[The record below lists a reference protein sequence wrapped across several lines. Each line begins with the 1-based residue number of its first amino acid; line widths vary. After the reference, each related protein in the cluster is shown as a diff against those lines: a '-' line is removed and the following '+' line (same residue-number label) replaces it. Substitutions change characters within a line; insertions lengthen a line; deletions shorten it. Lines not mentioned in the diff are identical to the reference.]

1 MLLIIPAV
9 AVVFFVVAL
18 VVAALSP
25 KKGAA
30 QGQGKG
36 GASGKGGKGGS
47 RNSGSA
53 SSGTAA
59 SRREDLRLPYR
70 YADDMIFIHGDS
82 VWTGLVLPTSID
94 EYLNAAELQAMA
106 ETPARALL
114 NLARADRNVE
124 CHYRKVYQ
132 PITALTWAE
141 ELNAVAWDPTP
152 NYKAYN
158 YRKAEYQ
165 ERIGAMR
172 ERNVLLVKL
181 GNLKRGGTGVLP
193 EDEEPQ
199 EGVGLLRGV
208 NGAADKVTAAAT
220 GVSDEYLNPA
230 LLAHWTQVAVEVH
243 ESLETLGG
251 SPLTRQELVWL
262 IRKPL
267 FGDIPVPPEP
277 VLGSRSWGPDQFDLV
292 VDFSGENR
300 KTHIVLHQYDEE
312 TGARQT
318 SHTTTLVAANW
329 PAETRFRQS
338 TAWARYAAQH
348 LDFPVEIDMRFT
360 LIPHARF
367 KDRADKIRGNL
378 VDELNDMTNSGRTP
392 DAKLASQVSR
402 AKTLCEDIDEHKM
415 PGMEAQIRFTISAP
429 DVRELERRRR
439 VLELQFKQDLKVTL
453 LRPTRQQWRLLQ
465 SQLPGDA
472 PKLPIAPYLRLQEV
486 EQMGAGLPTA
496 GTEIGDNPEHRSG
509 KRLGWVGN
517 LVGWAGKMPVHYSLH
532 VGPARNDGGGVA
544 IVGASGGGKSSLAL
558 QKFYEES
565 ESGVRCLVIDPKT
578 DFAQMCYYLAF
589 GAQVNDPGFSADA
602 DAGIL
607 GTPQSRFQPV
617 NRAFWDDT
625 EVVDLLK
632 GQSGV
637 LDPWVIARDV
647 PSGRLL
653 AESMLRGFLGDED
666 YQRVRL
672 PVIEA
677 MATVVGRYNSAVRQ
691 AVEEGFSGRPADAKV
706 PRPTLWQ
713 VVDEVERAYEHAVQE
728 GDREAAK
735 ELKLAQ
741 MLLTELRTLPYARL
755 AFAERPMPLSSV
767 RKRRTVITLRG
778 YQSPASTD
786 PKNWNPAE
794 RLAATA
800 LMAVVELG
808 SQMLDVGYENNPV
821 TGQVGLRPKALFVD
835 EAYVVTATESGRD
848 LMRRALKQGR
858 SYLAVTVLITQ
869 QAIDLV
875 QIEDSE
881 ARSGGANQ
889 IHTVFA
895 FKQKSA
901 QEAALVAPLLGRAE
915 TDAKVVNALQELR
928 TGVCLQRDVDKR
940 VGTVAVDLVFKE
952 ILAATDTNGTTRP
965 ARQGIDPPLSVWDW
979 TFIQEA
985 ADDAGRSGTASE
997 PSAAEPASAGA
1008 AASSS

>member
-1 MLLIIPAV
+1 MFMMILLGGAV
-9 AVVFFVVAL
+9 AFFAIAMIM
-18 VVAALSP
+18 AASSS
-25 KKGAA
+25 KAKAA
-30 QGQGKG
+30 NGNQGGDGK
-36 GASGKGGKGGS
+36 SGSGSRGGS
-47 RNSGSA
+47 GNGGRPQGDRA
-53 SSGTAA
+53 QT
-59 SRREDLRLPYR
+59 RREEMRLPYR
-70 YADDMIFIHGDS
+70 YADDMIFVHGDS
-82 VWTGLVLPTSID
+82 VWTGIVLPTSID
-94 EYLNAAELQAMA
+94 EYLNATELQAMA
-106 ETPARALL
+106 EAPARALL
-114 NLARADRNVE
+114 NLARGDRNVE
-124 CHYRKVYQ
+124 CHYRKVYR
-132 PITALTWAE
+132 PITAVGWAE
-141 ELNAVAWDPTP
+141 ELNAVAWDPTE

-158 YRKAEYQ
+158 FRKAEYQ

-172 ERNVLLVKL
+172 ERNILLIKL
-181 GNLKRGGTGVLP
+181 GSLKRGSGDGSGVLP
-193 EDEEPQ
+193 GGDDPVEDLALTRALTGPAEK
-199 EGVGLLRGV
+199 L
-208 NGAADKVTAAAT
+208 AAGAT
-220 GVSDEYLNPA
+220 GVHGEYLSPA
-230 LLAHWTQVAVEVH
+230 LLAQWTQVAREVH
-243 ESLETLGG
+243 ESLESLGG
-251 SPLTRQELVWL
+251 TPLAREELVWL

-267 FGDIPVPPEP
+267 HGDLPVPPEP

-300 KTHIVLHQYDEE
+300 KTHIVLHQYDEV
-312 TGARQT
+312 TGEQHT
-318 SHTTTLVAANW
+318 SYTTTLVAANW
-329 PAETRFRQS
+329 PTETRFRQS
-338 TAWARYAAQH
+338 TAWARYAAQNVE
-348 LDFPVEIDMRFT
+348 FPVEIDMRFT
-360 LIPHARF
+360 LIPYLKF
-367 KDRADKIRGNL
+367 KDRAGKMSGNL
-378 VDELNDMTNSGRTP
+378 LDEMNDMANSGRSP
-392 DAKLASQVSR
+392 DTKLANQVTR
-402 AKTLCEDIDEHKM
+402 AQHLVDDIEEHKM
-415 PGMEAQIRFTISAP
+415 PGMEAQIRFTISASDP
-429 DVRELERRRR
+429 AELERRRR
-439 VLELQFKQDLKVTL
+439 ILEMQFKQDLKVTL

-465 SQLPGDA
+465 SQLPGNA

-486 EQMGAGLPTA
+486 EQLGAGLPTA
-496 GTEIGDNPEHRSG
+496 GTELGDNPEQRSG
-509 KRLGWVGN
+509 KKLGWVGN

-532 VGPARNDGGGVA
+532 VGPARNDGGGLA

-578 DFAQMCYYLAF
+578 DFAQLCYYLGF
-589 GAQVNDPGFSADA
+589 GAQVNDPEFAGDA
-602 DAGIL
+602 ERGVL
-607 GTPQSRFQPV
+607 GTPESRFQPV
-617 NRAFWDDT
+617 NPEFWAET

-632 GQSGV
+632 GQAGV

-677 MATVVGRYNSAVRQ
+677 MATVVGWYNSAIRQ
-691 AVEEGFSGRPADAKV
+691 ATEQGLSARDAEAQV
-706 PRPTLWQ
+706 PRPTLWN
-713 VVDEVERAYEHAVQE
+713 VVDEVVRAYDHAIATN
-728 GDREAAK
+728 DREAAK
-735 ELKLAQ
+735 DLKLAQ

-755 AFAERPMPLSSV
+755 AFAEKPQTLSAM

-778 YQSPASTD
+778 FQSPAASD
-786 PKNWNPAE
+786 PRNWNPAE

-808 SQMLDVGYENNPV
+808 SQMLDVGYEKNPV
-821 TGQVGLRPKALFVD
+821 TGEIGLRPKALFVD

-901 QEAALVAPLLGRAE
+901 QEASLVAPLLGRPE
-915 TDAKVVNALQELR
+915 SDAKVVGALQELR
-928 TGVCLQRDVDKR
+928 TGVCLQRDADKR

-965 ARQGIDPPLSVWDW
+965 SRQGVNPPLSVWDW
-979 TFIQEA
+979 TFLQEANDLDPTPTQEA
-985 ADDAGRSGTASE
+985 A
-997 PSAAEPASAGA
+997 AAV
-1008 AASSS
+1008 

>member
-1 MLLIIPAV
+1 MFMLILLGGAV
-9 AVVFFVVAL
+9 AFFVIAM
-18 VVAALSP
+18 VVTAASSGS
-25 KKGAA
+25 KGAKNS
-30 QGQGKG
+30 QGSQRSQSSG
-36 GASGKGGKGGS
+36 GARRSGGS
-47 RNSGSA
+47 RNTNQSA
-53 SSGTAA
+53 
-59 SRREDLRLPYR
+59 RREEMRLPYR
-70 YADDMIFIHGDS
+70 YADDMIFVHGES
-82 VWTGLVLPTSID
+82 VWTGLVLPTAID
-94 EYLNAAELQAMA
+94 EYLNRTELQAMA
-106 ETPARALL
+106 EGPARALL
-114 NLARADRNVE
+114 SLARGDRNVE
-124 CHYRKVYQ
+124 CHYRKVYR
-132 PITALTWAE
+132 PITALEWAE
-141 ELNAVAWDPTP
+141 QLNVIAWDPTE

-158 YRKAEYQ
+158 LRKADYQ

-181 GNLKRGGTGVLP
+181 GSLKRGSGGGSGVLP
-193 EDEEPQ
+193 GDDDPADEP
-199 EGVGLLRGV
+199 GLTRSLR
-208 NGAADKVTAAAT
+208 GAADLAAAAAT
-220 GVSDEYLNPA
+220 GVHDEYLAPGV
-230 LLAHWTQVAVEVH
+230 LAQWTQVAREVH
-243 ESLETLGG
+243 ESLDTLGG
-251 SPLTRQELVWL
+251 APLTRQELVWL
-262 IRKPL
+262 VRKPL
-267 FGDIPVPPEP
+267 HGELPVPPEP

-300 KTHIVLHQYDEE
+300 KTHIVLHQYDEV
-312 TGARQT
+312 TGEQRT
-318 SHTTTLVAANW
+318 SYTTTLVAANW

-348 LDFPVEIDMRFT
+348 VEFPVEIDMRFT
-360 LIPHARF
+360 LIPHLKF
-367 KDRADKIRGNL
+367 KDRAGKISGNL
-378 VDELNDMTNSGRTP
+378 VDEMNDMANSGRSP
-392 DAKLASQVSR
+392 DTLLASQVTR
-402 AKTLCEDIDEHKM
+402 AKHLLDDVEEHKM
-415 PGMEAQIRFTISAP
+415 PGMESQIRFTISAP
-429 DVRELERRRR
+429 NVAELERRRR
-439 VLELQFKQDLKVTL
+439 ILEMQFKQDLKVTL

-486 EQMGAGLPTA
+486 EQLGAGLPTA
-496 GTEIGDNPEHRSG
+496 GTELGDNPEQRSG

-532 VGPARNDGGGVA
+532 VGPARNDGGGLA

-578 DFAQMCYYLAF
+578 DFAQLCYYLGF
-589 GAQVNDPGFSADA
+589 GSQVNDPAFAHDA
-602 DAGIL
+602 ETGIL
-607 GTPQSRFQPV
+607 GTGKSSFQPV
-617 NRAFWDDT
+617 NPEFWAET

-632 GQSGV
+632 GQAGV

-653 AESMLRGFLGDED
+653 AESMLRGFLGDDD

-677 MATVVGRYNSAVRQ
+677 MATVVGWYNSAIRQ
-691 AVEEGFSGRPADAKV
+691 AAERGLSAREAELAV

-713 VVDEVERAYEHAVQE
+713 VVDEVVRAYDEALSS
-728 GDREAAK
+728 GDRDAAK

-755 AFAERPMPLSSV
+755 AFAEQPQQLSAM

-778 YQSPASTD
+778 FQSPAASD
-786 PKNWNPAE
+786 PRNWNPAE

-808 SQMLDVGYENNPV
+808 SQMLDVGYEKNPV
-821 TGQVGLRPKALFVD
+821 TGEIGLRPKALFVD

-895 FKQKSA
+895 FKQKSS
-901 QEAALVAPLLGRAE
+901 QEAALVAPLLGRPE
-915 TDAKVVNALQELR
+915 DDAKVISALQELR
-928 TGVCLQRDVDKR
+928 TGVCLQRDADKR

-965 ARQGIDPPLSVWDW
+965 ARQGINPPSSVWDW
-979 TFIQEA
+979 TFMQEA
-985 ADDAGRSGTASE
+985 DPE
-997 PSAAEPASAGA
+997 PDPAR
-1008 AASSS
+1008 

>member
-1 MLLIIPAV
+1 MLLLIPA
-9 AVVFFVVAL
+9 AALVFFVFAFITVS
-18 VVAALSP
+18 LSS
-25 KKGAA
+25 KE
-30 QGQGKG
+30 GKG
-36 GASGKGGKGGS
+36 GQAKGGKGKARGTGS
-47 RNSGSA
+47 SSAGSA
-53 SSGTAA
+53 Q

-70 YADDMIFIHGDS
+70 YADDVIFIHGDS

-94 EYLNAAELQAMA
+94 EYLNATELQSMA
-106 ETPARALL
+106 ESPARALL
-114 NLARADRNVE
+114 SLARSERNVE

-141 ELNAVAWDPTP
+141 DLNAVAWDPTD

-181 GNLKRGGTGVLP
+181 GSFKRGSSGVLE
-193 EDEEPQ
+193 EDEEP
-199 EGVGLLRGV
+199 EAGGGLLRGV
-208 NGAADKVTAAAT
+208 SGVADKAAAVAS
-220 GVSDEYLNPA
+220 GVSDEYLSPSV
-230 LLAHWTQVAVEVH
+230 LAHWTQVAAEVH
-243 ESLETLGG
+243 ESLEGLGG
-251 SPLTRQELVWL
+251 SPISREELVWL

-267 FGDIPVPPEP
+267 FGDLPVPPEP
-277 VLGSRSWGPDQFDLV
+277 VLGSRSWGPNQFDLV
-292 VDFSGENR
+292 VDFAGENK
-300 KTHIVLHQYDEE
+300 KTHIVLHQYHEE
-312 TGARQT
+312 TGERQT
-318 SHTTTLVAANW
+318 SYTTTLVAANW

-338 TAWARYAAQH
+338 TAWARYAAQNVE
-348 LDFPVEIDMRFT
+348 FPVEIDMRFT
-360 LIPHARF
+360 LIPFMRF

-378 VDELNDMTNSGRTP
+378 VDEMNDMTNGGRTP
-392 DAKLASQVSR
+392 DAKLTSQVNR
-402 AKTLCEDIDEHKM
+402 AKSLCEDIDEHKM

-453 LRPTRQQWRLLQ
+453 LRPSRQQWRLLQ

-496 GTEIGDNPEHRSG
+496 GTEIGDNPEYRSG

-578 DFAQMCYYLAF
+578 DFAQLCYYLAF
-589 GAQVNDPGFSADA
+589 GSQVNDANFSADA

-617 NRAFWDDT
+617 NKEFWDDT

-632 GQSGV
+632 GQAGV

-647 PSGRLL
+647 PAGRLL

-677 MATVVGRYNSAVRQ
+677 MATVVGQYNSAVRQ
-691 AVEEGFSGRPADAKV
+691 AVEEGYSGRDAESKV
-706 PRPTLWQ
+706 RRPTLWQ
-713 VVDEVERAYEHAVQE
+713 VVDEVLLAYDRAVAD
-728 GDREAAK
+728 GDRDAVK

-755 AFAERPMPLSSV
+755 AFAETPRPMSSV

-778 YQSPASTD
+778 YQSPAATD

-808 SQMLDVGYENNPV
+808 SQMLDVGYEANPV
-821 TGQVGLRPKALFVD
+821 TGEVGLRPKALFVD

-895 FKQKSA
+895 FKQKSS

-915 TDAKVVNALQELR
+915 NDAKVVNSLQELR

-940 VGTVAVDLVFKE
+940 LGTVAVDLVFKE

-965 ARQGIDPPLSVWDW
+965 ARQGIDPPLNVWEW
-979 TFIQEA
+979 TYIQEA
-985 ADDAGRSGTASE
+985 AADAALTGTASE
-997 PSAAEPASAGA
+997 PAAAGA
-1008 AASSS
+1008 AADAQRLVKD

>member
-1 MLLIIPAV
+1 MFMLILLGGAV
-9 AVVFFVVAL
+9 AFFVVAMIM
-18 VVAALSP
+18 ASSSS
-25 KKGAA
+25 KK
-30 QGQGKG
+30 QQSG
-36 GASGKGGKGGS
+36 GNGG
-47 RNSGSA
+47 
-53 SSGTAA
+53 SGTARSRQSSSSA
-59 SRREDLRLPYR
+59 AARREDLRLPYR
-70 YADDMIFIHGDS
+70 YADDMIFVHGDS
-82 VWTGLVLPTSID
+82 VWTGLVLPNAID
-94 EYLNAAELQAMA
+94 EYLNATELQVMA
-106 ETPARALL
+106 EGPARGLL
-114 NLARADRNVE
+114 NLARGDRNVE

-141 ELNAVAWDPTP
+141 ELNAVAWEPTE

-158 YRKAEYQ
+158 LRKADYQ
-165 ERIGAMR
+165 ERIGAKR
-172 ERNVLLVKL
+172 ERNILLVKL
-181 GNLKRGGTGVLP
+181 GSLKRSSGSTGVLGQD
-193 EDEEPQ
+193 DEPYDEP
-199 EGVGLLRGV
+199 GLLRGV
-208 NGAADKVTAAAT
+208 RSTADRAAAT
-220 GVSDEYLNPA
+220 ATGVADEHLPPSV
-230 LLAHWTQVAVEVH
+230 LAEWTQVAVEVH
-243 ESLETLGG
+243 ESLENLKGT
-251 SPLTRQELVWL
+251 PLTREELVWL

-267 FGDIPVPPEP
+267 HGDLPVPPEP
-277 VLGSRSWGPDQFDLV
+277 VLGSRAWGPDQFDLV

-300 KTHIVLHQYDEE
+300 KTHIVLHQYDEVSGE
-312 TGARQT
+312 RQT
-318 SHTTTLVAANW
+318 SYTTTLVAANW

-348 LDFPVEIDMRFT
+348 VDFPVEIDMRFT
-360 LIPHARF
+360 LIPYSKF

-378 VDELNDMTNSGRTP
+378 VDEMNDMANSGRSP
-392 DAKLASQVSR
+392 DTKLASQVTR
-402 AKTLCEDIDEHKM
+402 AQELVDDIEEHKM

-429 DVRELERRRR
+429 DVKELERRRR
-439 VLELQFKQDLKVTL
+439 VLEMQFKQDLRVTL

-472 PKLPIAPYLRLQEV
+472 PKLPIAPYIRLQEV
-486 EQMGAGLPTA
+486 EQLGAGLPTA
-496 GTEIGDNPEHRSG
+496 GTELGDNPETRSG

-532 VGPARNDGGGVA
+532 VGPARNDGGGLA

-589 GAQVNDPGFSADA
+589 GSQVNDPAFAADA
-602 DAGIL
+602 ESGVL
-607 GTPQSRFQPV
+607 GTAASSFQPV
-617 NRAFWDDT
+617 NREFWAET

-632 GQSGV
+632 GQAGV

-647 PSGRLL
+647 PAGRLL

-677 MATVVGRYNSAVRQ
+677 MAAVVGRYNSAIRQ
-691 AVEEGFSGRPADAKV
+691 AVEQGLSARDAELRV

-713 VVDEVERAYEHAVQE
+713 VVDEVVESYDHAVTT

-735 ELKLAQ
+735 DLKLAQ

-755 AFAERPMPLSSV
+755 AFAEKPQPLSSM

-778 YQSPASTD
+778 FQSPAASD
-786 PKNWNPAE
+786 PRNWNPAE

-808 SQMLDVGYENNPV
+808 SQMLDVGYEKNPV
-821 TGQVGLRPKALFVD
+821 TGEVGLRPKALFVD
-835 EAYVVTATESGRD
+835 EAYVVTATEAGRD

-889 IHTVFA
+889 IHSVFA

-901 QEAALVAPLLGRAE
+901 QEASLVAPLLGRPE
-915 TDAKVVNALQELR
+915 NDPKVIAALQELR
-928 TGVCLQRDVDKR
+928 TGVCLQRDADKR

-965 ARQGIDPPLSVWDW
+965 ARQGIDPPQSVWQW
-979 TFIQEA
+979 TFLQETEADPVANAREPEPELA
-985 ADDAGRSGTASE
+985 AQ
-997 PSAAEPASAGA
+997 PV
-1008 AASSS
+1008 

>member
-1 MLLIIPAV
+1 MILMILLGGAV
-9 AVVFFVVAL
+9 AFFVIAMII
-18 VVAALSP
+18 ASAGA
-25 KKGAA
+25 KKAKA
-30 QGQGKG
+30 GQGSG
-36 GASGKGGKGGS
+36 GTQRQQQGGS
-47 RNSGSA
+47 SRDPAGRSP
-53 SSGTAA
+53 
-59 SRREDLRLPYR
+59 RREDMRLPYR
-70 YADDMIFIHGDS
+70 YADDMIFVHGES
-82 VWTGLVLPTSID
+82 VWTGLVLPTAID
-94 EYLNAAELQAMA
+94 EYLNATELQAMA
-106 ETPARALL
+106 EGPARGLL
-114 NLARADRNVE
+114 NLARGDRNVE
-124 CHYRKVYQ
+124 CHYRKVYR
-132 PITALTWAE
+132 PITAVEWADQ
-141 ELNAVAWDPTP
+141 LNTVAWDPTE

-158 YRKAEYQ
+158 LRKADYQ
-165 ERIGAMR
+165 ERIGATR
-172 ERNVLLVKL
+172 ERNILLVKL
-181 GNLKRGGTGVLP
+181 GSLKRGSNGTGVLP
-193 EDEEPQ
+193 GGDDPVEDPS
-199 EGVGLLRGV
+199 LTAAMRGT
-208 NGAADKVTAAAT
+208 ADKAAAAAT
-220 GVSDEYLNPA
+220 GVHDEYLSPA
-230 LLAHWTQVAVEVH
+230 LLAQWSQVAREVH
-243 ESLETLGG
+243 ESLEGLSGV
-251 SPLTRQELVWL
+251 PLSREELVWL

-267 FGDIPVPPEP
+267 HGDLAVPPEP

-292 VDFSGENR
+292 VDFSGENH
-300 KTHIVLHQYDEE
+300 KTHIVLHQYDEV
-312 TGARQT
+312 TGEQHT
-318 SHTTTLVAANW
+318 SYTTTLVAASW
-329 PAETRFRQS
+329 PTETRFRQS
-338 TAWARYAAQH
+338 TAWARYASQH
-348 LDFPVEIDMRFT
+348 VDFPVEIDMRFT
-360 LIPHARF
+360 LIPYLKF
-367 KDRADKIRGNL
+367 KDRAKKISGNL
-378 VDELNDMTNSGRTP
+378 VDEMNDMANSGRSPGTQ
-392 DAKLASQVSR
+392 LANQVTR
-402 AKTLCEDIDEHKM
+402 AQHLLDDIDEHKM
-415 PGMEAQIRFTISAP
+415 PGMEAQIRFTISAS
-429 DVRELERRRR
+429 DLSELERRRR
-439 VLELQFKQDLKVTL
+439 ILEMQFKQDLKVTL

-472 PKLPIAPYLRLQEV
+472 PKLPVAPYLRLQEV
-486 EQMGAGLPTA
+486 EQLGAGLPTA
-496 GTEIGDNPEHRSG
+496 GTELGDNPEHRSG
-509 KRLGWVGN
+509 KQLGWVGN

-532 VGPARNDGGGVA
+532 VGPARNDGGGLA

-578 DFAQMCYYLAF
+578 DFAQLCYYLAF
-589 GAQVNDPGFSADA
+589 GSQVNDPDFAHDA
-602 DAGIL
+602 DSGLL
-607 GTPQSRFQPV
+607 GTGQSRFRPV
-617 NRAFWDDT
+617 NPEFWAET

-632 GQSGV
+632 GQAGV
-637 LDPWVIARDV
+637 LDPWVVARDV

-672 PVIEA
+672 PVIEG
-677 MATVVGRYNSAVRQ
+677 MATVVGWYNSAIRQ
-691 AVEEGFSGRPADAKV
+691 ATEQGLTAREAEEKV

-713 VVDEVERAYEHAVQE
+713 VVDEVVKAYDEAVST
-728 GDREAAK
+728 GDREAVK

-755 AFAERPMPLSSV
+755 AFAERPQTLSAM

-778 YQSPASTD
+778 FQSPSSSD
-786 PKNWNPAE
+786 PRNWNPAE

-808 SQMLDVGYENNPV
+808 SQMLDVGYEKNPV
-821 TGQVGLRPKALFVD
+821 TGEIGLRPKALFVD

-901 QEAALVAPLLGRAE
+901 QEAALVAPLLGRPE
-915 TDAKVVNALQELR
+915 NDAKVIGALQELR

-979 TFIQEA
+979 TFMQEA
-985 ADDAGRSGTASE
+985 GRAADA
-997 PSAAEPASAGA
+997 AAETGEREAV
-1008 AASSS
+1008 

>member
-1 MLLIIPAV
+1 MFMLILLGGA
-9 AVVFFVVAL
+9 AAFFVVAMIM
-18 VVAALSP
+18 AATSS
-25 KKGAA
+25 KK
-30 QGQGKG
+30 QGQGG
-36 GASGKGGKGGS
+36 RTQSSSS
-47 RNSGSA
+47 RSSSRARQSGS
-53 SSGTAA
+53 SSAA
-59 SRREDLRLPYR
+59 RREDLRLPYR
-70 YADDMIFIHGDS
+70 YADDMIFVHGDS
-82 VWTGLVLPTSID
+82 VWTGLVLPNAID
-94 EYLNAAELQAMA
+94 EYLNAGELQAMA
-106 ETPARALL
+106 EGPARGLL
-114 NLARADRNVE
+114 NLARGDRGVE

-141 ELNAVAWDPTP
+141 ELNAVAWDPTE

-158 YRKAEYQ
+158 LRKAEYQ
-165 ERIGAMR
+165 ERIGAKR
-172 ERNVLLVKL
+172 ERNILLVKL
-181 GNLKRGGTGVLP
+181 GSLKRASGGTGVMAQD
-193 EDEEPQ
+193 DEPYDEP
-199 EGVGLLRGV
+199 GLLQGV
-208 NGAADKVTAAAT
+208 RGAADQAAAT
-220 GVSDEYLNPA
+220 ATGVADEH
-230 LLAHWTQVAVEVH
+230 LAPHVVAEWAQVATEVH
-243 ESLETLGG
+243 ESLEGLKG
-251 SPLTRQELVWL
+251 SPLSREELVWL

-267 FGDIPVPPEP
+267 HGDLPVPPEP
-277 VLGSRSWGPDQFDLV
+277 VLGSRAWGPDQFDLV

-300 KTHIVLHQYDEE
+300 KTHIVLHQYDEV
-312 TGARQT
+312 TGEQQT

-348 LDFPVEIDMRFT
+348 VDFPVEIDMRFT
-360 LIPHARF
+360 LIPYLRF

-378 VDELNDMTNSGRTP
+378 VDEMNDMANSGRTP
-392 DAKLASQVSR
+392 DTKLASQVTR
-402 AKTLCEDIDEHKM
+402 AQELVDDIDEHKM

-439 VLELQFKQDLKVTL
+439 VLEMQFKQDLKVTL
-453 LRPTRQQWRLLQ
+453 LRPSRQQWRLLQ

-486 EQMGAGLPTA
+486 EQLGAGLPTA
-496 GTEIGDNPEHRSG
+496 GTELGDNPETRSG

-532 VGPARNDGGGVA
+532 VGPARNDGGGLA

-578 DFAQMCYYLAF
+578 DFAQLCYYLAF
-589 GAQVNDPGFSADA
+589 GAQVNDPAFAADA
-602 DAGIL
+602 ESGVL
-607 GTPQSRFQPV
+607 GTPASRFQPV
-617 NRAFWDDT
+617 NPEFWAET

-632 GQSGV
+632 GQAGV

-647 PSGRLL
+647 PAGRLL
-653 AESMLRGFLGDED
+653 AESMLRGFLGDDD

-677 MATVVGRYNSAVRQ
+677 MATVIGRYNSAIRQ
-691 AVEEGFSGRPADAKV
+691 AVEQGHTARDAELAV

-713 VVDEVERAYEHAVQE
+713 VVDEVVTAYDHAVAS
-728 GDREAAK
+728 GDREAQK
-735 ELKLAQ
+735 DLKLAQ

-755 AFAERPMPLSSV
+755 AFAEHPQPLSSM
-767 RKRRTVITLRG
+767 RGRRTVITLRG
-778 YQSPASTD
+778 FQSPAASD
-786 PKNWNPAE
+786 PRNWNPAE

-808 SQMLDVGYENNPV
+808 SQMLDVGYEKNPV
-821 TGQVGLRPKALFVD
+821 TGQIGLRPKALFVD

-901 QEAALVAPLLGRAE
+901 QEASLVAPLLGRPE
-915 TDAKVVNALQELR
+915 DDPKVIAALQDLR
-928 TGVCLQRDVDKR
+928 TGVCLQRDADKR

-965 ARQGIDPPLSVWDW
+965 ARQGVNPPLSVWDW
-979 TFIQEA
+979 TFLQEA
-985 ADDAGRSGTASE
+985 EEDPAA
-997 PSAAEPASAGA
+997 PSQPEPAAQPA
-1008 AASSS
+1008 

>member
-1 MLLIIPAV
+1 MFMMILLGGA
-9 AVVFFVVAL
+9 AAFFVVAL
-18 VVAALSP
+18 VMAAGSGS
-25 KKGAA
+25 KGKGQGQATRQKSNRQGAA
-30 QGQGKG
+30 AK
-36 GASGKGGKGGS
+36 AP
-47 RNSGSA
+47 
-53 SSGTAA
+53 
-59 SRREDLRLPYR
+59 REDLRLPYR
-70 YADDMIFIHGDS
+70 YADDTIFVHGDS
-82 VWTGLVLPTSID
+82 VWTGLVLPTAID
-94 EYLNAAELQAMA
+94 EYLNASELQAMA
-106 ETPARALL
+106 EGPARGLL
-114 NLARADRNVE
+114 NLARGDRNVE

-132 PITALTWAE
+132 PITALNWAE
-141 ELNAVAWDPTP
+141 ELNAVAWDPTE

-158 YRKAEYQ
+158 LRKAEYQ
-165 ERIGAMR
+165 ERIGALR
-172 ERNVLLVKL
+172 ERNVLLVKI
-181 GNLKRGGTGVLP
+181 GSLKRGGNGVLP
-193 EDEEPQ
+193 EDDEPHD
-199 EGVGLLRGV
+199 EPGLLRGV
-208 NGAADKVTAAAT
+208 RGASDKATSAAT
-220 GVSDEYLNPA
+220 GVSDEYLSPSV
-230 LLAHWTQVAVEVH
+230 LAEWTQVATEVH
-243 ESLETLGG
+243 ESLEGLHGA
-251 SPLTRQELVWL
+251 PLTREELVWL

-267 FGDIPVPPEP
+267 HGDLPVPPEP

-300 KTHIVLHQYDEE
+300 KTHIVLHQFDEV
-312 TGARQT
+312 TGERQT
-318 SHTTTLVAANW
+318 SYTTTLVAASW

-348 LDFPVEIDMRFT
+348 VDFPVEIDMRFT
-360 LIPHARF
+360 LIPYLKF
-367 KDRADKIRGNL
+367 KGRADKIRGNL
-378 VDELNDMTNSGRTP
+378 VDEMNDMANSGRQP
-392 DAKLASQVSR
+392 DTKLASQVTRSQH
-402 AKTLCEDIDEHKM
+402 LCEDIDEHKM
-415 PGMEAQIRFTISAP
+415 PGMEAQIRFTISASDP
-429 DVRELERRRR
+429 KELERRRR
-439 VLELQFKQDLKVTL
+439 VLEMQFKQDLKVTL

-486 EQMGAGLPTA
+486 EQLGAGLPTA

-509 KRLGWVGN
+509 KKLGWVGN

-532 VGPARNDGGGVA
+532 VGPARNDGGGLA

-578 DFAQMCYYLAF
+578 DFAQLCYYLGY
-589 GAQVNDPGFSADA
+589 GAQVNDPDFASDA
-602 DAGIL
+602 ESGLLD
-607 GTPQSRFQPV
+607 TPESRFRPI
-617 NRAFWDDT
+617 NREFWDET

-632 GQSGV
+632 GQAGV

-647 PSGRLL
+647 ASGRLL
-653 AESMLRGFLGDED
+653 AESMLRGFLGDDD

-672 PVIEA
+672 PIIEG
-677 MATVVGRYNSAVRQ
+677 MATTVGWYNSAVRR
-691 AVEEGFSGRPADAKV
+691 AVEQGLTAREAEQQV

-713 VVDEVERAYEHAVQE
+713 VVDEVVRAYDQAVE
-728 GDREAAK
+728 AGDRDAVK

-755 AFAERPMPLSSV
+755 AFAEHPKTLSSM

-778 YQSPASTD
+778 FQAPAASD

-808 SQMLDVGYENNPV
+808 SQMLDVGYEKNPV
-821 TGQVGLRPKALFVD
+821 TGEIGLRPKALFVD

-901 QEAALVAPLLGRAE
+901 QEASLVAPLLGRPE
-915 TDAKVVNALQELR
+915 DDPKVIAAMQELR

-952 ILAATDTNGTTRP
+952 ILAATDTNGTTRA
-965 ARQGIDPPLSVWDW
+965 ARQAVDPPVDVWDW
-979 TFIQEA
+979 TFMQEA
-985 ADDAGRSGTASE
+985 AEDPAVLASR
-997 PSAAEPASAGA
+997 AAAQAQAGA
-1008 AASSS
+1008 AAGGAAGAGVAAGTAVQ

>member
-1 MLLIIPAV
+1 MFLLILLCGAVAFFLIAMLL
-9 AVVFFVVAL
+9 
-18 VVAALSP
+18 AATSKNTKGGQGSAGSRGGGSP
-25 KKGAA
+25 KGRS
-30 QGQGKG
+30 Q
-36 GASGKGGKGGS
+36 
-47 RNSGSA
+47 GSA
-53 SSGTAA
+53 
-59 SRREDLRLPYR
+59 RREDMRLPYR
-70 YADDMIFIHGDS
+70 YADDMVFVHGDS

-94 EYLNAAELQAMA
+94 EYLNAAELQSMA
-106 ETPARALL
+106 EGPARGLL
-114 NLARADRNVE
+114 NLARGDRNVE
-124 CHYRKVYQ
+124 CQYRKVYR
-132 PITALTWAE
+132 PITAVDWAE
-141 ELNAVAWDPTP
+141 QLNATAWDPTE

-158 YRKAEYQ
+158 LRKAEYQ
-165 ERIGAMR
+165 ERIGATR
-172 ERNVLLVKL
+172 ERNILLVKL
-181 GNLKRGGTGVLP
+181 GALKRNSKDGSGVLP
-193 EDEEPQ
+193 GGDDPVEDPGLTRTLIA
-199 EGVGLLRGV
+199 GVDQ
-208 NGAADKVTAAAT
+208 ATAGAT
-220 GVSDEYLNPA
+220 GVHPEYLTPE
-230 LLAHWTQVAVEVH
+230 LLAQWTQVAHEVH
-243 ESLETLGG
+243 ESLEGLDGT
-251 SPLTRQELVWL
+251 PLTREELVWL

-267 FGDIPVPPEP
+267 HGDLQVPPEP

-300 KTHIVLHQYDEE
+300 KTHIVLHQYDEV
-312 TGARQT
+312 TGEQHT
-318 SHTTTLVAANW
+318 SYTTTLVAANW
-329 PAETRFRQS
+329 PTETRFRQS

-348 LDFPVEIDMRFT
+348 VDFPVEIDMRFT
-360 LIPHARF
+360 LIPYLKF
-367 KDRADKIRGNL
+367 KDRARKISGNL
-378 VDELNDMTNSGRTP
+378 VDEMNDMANSGRAPGTQLS
-392 DAKLASQVSR
+392 AQVTR
-402 AKTLCEDIDEHKM
+402 AQHLLDDVEEHKM

-429 DVRELERRRR
+429 DLAELERRRR
-439 VLELQFKQDLKVTL
+439 ALEMQFKQDLKVTL

-472 PKLPIAPYLRLQEV
+472 PRLPIAPYLRLQEV
-486 EQMGAGLPTA
+486 EQLGAGLPTA
-496 GTEIGDNPEHRSG
+496 GTELGDNPEHRSG
-509 KRLGWVGN
+509 KQLGWVGN

-532 VGPARNDGGGVA
+532 VGPARNDGGGLA

-578 DFAQMCYYLAF
+578 DFAQLCYYLGF
-589 GAQVNDPGFSADA
+589 GSQVNDPAFAHDA
-602 DAGIL
+602 ETGVL
-607 GTPQSRFQPV
+607 GTAHSRFQPV
-617 NRAFWDDT
+617 NPEFWAET

-632 GQSGV
+632 GRAGV
-637 LDPWVIARDV
+637 LDPWVVARDV

-653 AESMLRGFLGDED
+653 AETMLRGFLGDED

-677 MATVVGRYNSAVRQ
+677 MATVVGWYNSAIRQ
-691 AVEEGFSGRPADAKV
+691 ATEQGLGAREAEQQV

-713 VVDEVERAYEHAVQE
+713 VVDEVVRAYEQATAS
-728 GDREAAK
+728 GDREAVK

-755 AFAERPMPLSSV
+755 AFAEHPQPLSAM

-778 YQSPASTD
+778 FQSPAASD
-786 PKNWNPAE
+786 PRGWNPAE

-808 SQMLDVGYENNPV
+808 SQMLDVGYEKNPV
-821 TGQVGLRPKALFVD
+821 TGEIGLRPKALFVD

-901 QEAALVAPLLGRAE
+901 QEASLVAPLLGRPE
-915 TDAKVVNALQELR
+915 DDPKVIASLQELR

-965 ARQGIDPPLSVWDW
+965 ARQGIDAPLSVWDW
-979 TFIQEA
+979 TFLQEA
-985 ADDAGRSGTASE
+985 AEEERA
-997 PSAAEPASAGA
+997 AGA
-1008 AASSS
+1008 AASR

>member
-1 MLLIIPAV
+1 MFLLILLGGAL
-9 AVVFFVVAL
+9 AFFVVAAIM
-18 VVAALSP
+18 AATS
-25 KKGAA
+25 KGK
-30 QGQGKG
+30 GQGRG
-36 GASGKGGKGGS
+36 Q
-47 RNSGSA
+47 SA
-53 SSGTAA
+53 RPSSGGGG
-59 SRREDLRLPYR
+59 REAKAPHEALRLPYR
-70 YADDMIFIHGDS
+70 YADDTIFVHGDS
-82 VWTGLVLPTSID
+82 VWTGLVLPTAID

-106 ETPARALL
+106 EAPARGLL
-114 NLARADRNVE
+114 NLARGDRNVE

-132 PITALTWAE
+132 PITALNWAE
-141 ELNAVAWDPTP
+141 DLNAVAWDPTE

-158 YRKAEYQ
+158 LRKAEYQ

-172 ERNVLLVKL
+172 ERNILLVKL
-181 GNLKRGGTGVLP
+181 GSLKRGGNGVLP
-193 EDEEPQ
+193 AEAEPHEDP
-199 EGVGLLRGV
+199 GLLRGAI
-208 NGAADKVTAAAT
+208 GIADQATAAAT
-220 GVSDEYLNPA
+220 GVTEEYLSPA
-230 LLAHWTQVAVEVH
+230 VLAEWTQVASEVH
-243 ESLETLGG
+243 ESLEGLKGT
-251 SPLTRQELVWL
+251 SLTREELVWL

-267 FGDIPVPPEP
+267 HGDLPVPPEP

-312 TGARQT
+312 TGEQQT
-318 SHTTTLVAANW
+318 SYTTTLVAANW

-348 LDFPVEIDMRFT
+348 VEFPVEIDMRFT
-360 LIPHARF
+360 LIPHLKF
-367 KDRADKIRGNL
+367 KDRANKISGNL
-378 VDELNDMTNSGRTP
+378 VDEMNDMVNSGRQP
-392 DAKLASQVSR
+392 DSKLSSQVAR
-402 AKTLCEDIDEHKM
+402 AQSLCEDIDEHKM
-415 PGMEAQIRFTISAP
+415 PGLEAQIRFTISAP
-429 DVRELERRRR
+429 DVKELERRRR
-439 VLELQFKQDLKVTL
+439 VLEMQFKQDLKVTL

-472 PKLPIAPYLRLQEV
+472 PSLPIAPYLRLQEV
-486 EQMGAGLPTA
+486 EQLGAGLPTA
-496 GTEIGDNPEHRSG
+496 GTELGDNPEHRSG

-532 VGPARNDGGGVA
+532 VGPARNDGGGLA

-578 DFAQMCYYLAF
+578 DFAQLCYYLAF
-589 GAQVNDPGFSADA
+589 GSQVNDPAFSADA
-602 DAGIL
+602 DAGLL

-617 NRAFWDDT
+617 NPEFWAET

-632 GQSGV
+632 GQAGV

-647 PSGRLL
+647 ASGRLL

-677 MATVVGRYNSAVRQ
+677 MATVVGWYNSAVRQ
-691 AVEEGFSGRPADAKV
+691 AVERGLSARDAELQV

-713 VVDEVERAYEHAVQE
+713 VVDEVVNAYEQAVASGE
-728 GDREAAK
+728 REAVK
-735 ELKLAQ
+735 DLKLAQ

-755 AFAERPMPLSSV
+755 AFAERPQPLSSM

-778 YQSPASTD
+778 FQSPSASD
-786 PKNWNPAE
+786 PRNWNPAE

-808 SQMLDVGYENNPV
+808 SQMLDVGYEKNPV
-821 TGQVGLRPKALFVD
+821 TGEVGLRPKALFVD
-835 EAYVVTATESGRD
+835 EAYVVTATEAGRD

-901 QEAALVAPLLGRAE
+901 QEASLVAPLLGRPE
-915 TDAKVVNALQELR
+915 DDPKVLSALQELR
-928 TGVCLQRDVDKR
+928 TGVCLQRDADKR

-965 ARQGIDPPLSVWDW
+965 ARQGVDAPPSVWNW
-979 TFIQEA
+979 TYLQEA
-985 ADDAGRSGTASE
+985 ADDAASATSAS
-997 PSAAEPASAGA
+997 SAAAQLTTKH
-1008 AASSS
+1008 

>member
-1 MLLIIPAV
+1 MFMMILLGGA
-9 AVVFFVVAL
+9 AAFFVVAMIM
-18 VVAALSP
+18 AASSS
-25 KKGAA
+25 KKN
-30 QGQGKG
+30 GQG
-36 GASGKGGKGGS
+36 GS
-47 RNSGSA
+47 KQSSSARSKPSGS
-53 SSGTAA
+53 SAA
-59 SRREDLRLPYR
+59 TRREDLRLPYR
-70 YADDMIFIHGDS
+70 YADDMIFVHGDS
-82 VWTGLVLPTSID
+82 VWTGMVLPNAID
-94 EYLNAAELQAMA
+94 EYLNAGELQAMA
-106 ETPARALL
+106 EGPARGLL
-114 NLARADRNVE
+114 NLARGDRNVE

-141 ELNAVAWDPTP
+141 DLNAVAWDPTE

-158 YRKAEYQ
+158 LRKAEYQ
-165 ERIGAMR
+165 ERIGAKR
-172 ERNVLLVKL
+172 ERNILLVKL
-181 GNLKRGGTGVLP
+181 GSLKRTNGGTGVVAQD
-193 EDEEPQ
+193 DEPYDEP
-199 EGVGLLRGV
+199 GLLQGV
-208 NGAADKVTAAAT
+208 RGAADQAAAT
-220 GVSDEYLNPA
+220 ATGVTDEYLSPHV
-230 LLAHWTQVAVEVH
+230 LAEWTQVAVEVH
-243 ESLETLGG
+243 ESLEGLKGT
-251 SPLTRQELVWL
+251 PLSREELVWL

-267 FGDIPVPPEP
+267 HGDLPVPPEP
-277 VLGSRSWGPDQFDLV
+277 VLGSRAWGPNQFDLV

-300 KTHIVLHQYDEE
+300 KTHIVLNQYDEV
-312 TGARQT
+312 TGEQQT
-318 SHTTTLVAANW
+318 SYTTTLVAANW

-348 LDFPVEIDMRFT
+348 VDFPVEIDMRFT
-360 LIPHARF
+360 LIPYLKF

-378 VDELNDMTNSGRTP
+378 VDEMNDMANSGRSP
-392 DAKLASQVSR
+392 DTKLATQVTR
-402 AKTLCEDIDEHKM
+402 AQELVDDIDEHKM
-415 PGMEAQIRFTISAP
+415 PGMEAQIRFTISAH
-429 DVRELERRRR
+429 DVKELERRRR
-439 VLELQFKQDLKVTL
+439 VLEMQFKQDLKVTL

-465 SQLPGDA
+465 AQLPGDA

-486 EQMGAGLPTA
+486 EQLGAGLPTA
-496 GTEIGDNPEHRSG
+496 GTELGDNPEHRSG

-532 VGPARNDGGGVA
+532 VGPARNDGGGLA

-578 DFAQMCYYLAF
+578 DFAQLCYYLGF
-589 GAQVNDPGFSADA
+589 GAQVNDPDFASDA
-602 DAGIL
+602 ETGLL
-607 GTPQSRFQPV
+607 GTPASKFQPV
-617 NRAFWDDT
+617 NPEFWAET

-632 GQSGV
+632 GQAGV

-647 PSGRLL
+647 PAGRLL

-672 PVIEA
+672 PVIEG
-677 MATVVGRYNSAVRQ
+677 MATVIGRYNSAIRQ
-691 AVEEGFSGRPADAKV
+691 AVEQGYTARDAELAV

-713 VVDEVERAYEHAVQE
+713 VVDEVVAAYDHAVAS
-728 GDREAAK
+728 GDREAIK
-735 ELKLAQ
+735 DLKLAQ

-755 AFAERPMPLSSV
+755 SFAERPQPLSSM

-778 YQSPASTD
+778 FQSPAASD
-786 PKNWNPAE
+786 PRSWNPAE

-808 SQMLDVGYENNPV
+808 SQMLDVGYEKNPV
-821 TGQVGLRPKALFVD
+821 TGEIGLRPKALFVD

-901 QEAALVAPLLGRAE
+901 QEASMVAPSWAAR
-915 TDAKVVNALQELR
+915 R
-928 TGVCLQRDVDKR
+928 TTRRSSPPSRNSAPVSASSVTRTSASAR
-940 VGTVAVDLVFKE
+940 SPSTWSSRRSSPPPTPTAPP
-952 ILAATDTNGTTRP
+952 ARP
-965 ARQGIDPPLSVWDW
+965 AR
-979 TFIQEA
+979 
-985 ADDAGRSGTASE
+985 ASTHR
-997 PSAAEPASAGA
+997 
-1008 AASSS
+1008 

>member
-1 MLLIIPAV
+1 MFMLILLGGA
-9 AVVFFVVAL
+9 AAFFVVAMIM
-18 VVAALSP
+18 AASSS
-25 KKGAA
+25 KK
-30 QGQGKG
+30 QGQG
-36 GASGKGGKGGS
+36 GGKSSSAS
-47 RNSGSA
+47 RSKPSGSS
-53 SSGTAA
+53 SSGSSSA

-70 YADDMIFIHGDS
+70 YADDMIFVHGDS
-82 VWTGLVLPTSID
+82 VWTGIVLPNAID
-94 EYLNAAELQAMA
+94 EYLNAGELQAMA
-106 ETPARALL
+106 EGPARGLL
-114 NLARADRNVE
+114 NLARGDRNVE

-141 ELNAVAWDPTP
+141 ELNAVAWEPTE

-158 YRKAEYQ
+158 LRKAEYQ
-165 ERIGAMR
+165 ERIGAKR
-172 ERNVLLVKL
+172 ERNILLVKL
-181 GNLKRGGTGVLP
+181 GSLKRTSGGGSGVVSQD
-193 EDEEPQ
+193 DEPFDEP
-199 EGVGLLRGV
+199 GLLQGVRGT
-208 NGAADKVTAAAT
+208 ADQAAAT
-220 GVSDEYLNPA
+220 ATGVADEHLSPYVIA
-230 LLAHWTQVAVEVH
+230 EWAQVAGEVH
-243 ESLETLGG
+243 ESLEGLKG
-251 SPLTRQELVWL
+251 SPLTREELVWL

-267 FGDIPVPPEP
+267 HGDLPVPPEP
-277 VLGSRSWGPDQFDLV
+277 VLGSRAWGPNQFDLV

-300 KTHIVLHQYDEE
+300 KTHIVLHQYDEV
-312 TGARQT
+312 TGEQQT
-318 SHTTTLVAANW
+318 SYTTTLVAANW

-348 LDFPVEIDMRFT
+348 VDFPVEIDMRFT
-360 LIPHARF
+360 LIPYLRF

-378 VDELNDMTNSGRTP
+378 VDEMNDMANSGRTP
-392 DAKLASQVSR
+392 DTKLGSQVTR
-402 AKTLCEDIDEHKM
+402 AQELVDDIEEHKM

-429 DVRELERRRR
+429 DVKELERRRR
-439 VLELQFKQDLKVTL
+439 ILEMQFKQDLKVTL

-486 EQMGAGLPTA
+486 EQLGAGLPTA
-496 GTEIGDNPEHRSG
+496 GTELGDNPEQRSG

-532 VGPARNDGGGVA
+532 VGPARNDGGGLA

-578 DFAQMCYYLAF
+578 DFAQLCYYLAF
-589 GAQVNDPGFSADA
+589 GSQVNDPAFAADA
-602 DAGIL
+602 ESGVL
-607 GTPQSRFQPV
+607 GTPASHFQPV
-617 NRAFWDDT
+617 NPEFWAET

-632 GQSGV
+632 GQAGV

-647 PSGRLL
+647 PAGRLL

-677 MATVVGRYNSAVRQ
+677 MATVIGRYNSAIRQ
-691 AVEEGFSGRPADAKV
+691 AVEQGHTARDAELAV

-713 VVDEVERAYEHAVQE
+713 VVDEVVAAYDHAVAS
-728 GDREAAK
+728 GDREAQK
-735 ELKLAQ
+735 DLKLAQ

-755 AFAERPMPLSSV
+755 SFAEHPQPLSSM

-778 YQSPASTD
+778 FQSPAASD
-786 PKNWNPAE
+786 PRNWNPAE

-808 SQMLDVGYENNPV
+808 SQMLDVGYEKNPV
-821 TGQVGLRPKALFVD
+821 TGEVGLRPKALFVD

-901 QEAALVAPLLGRAE
+901 QEASLVAPLLGRPE
-915 TDAKVVNALQELR
+915 NDPKVIAALQELR
-928 TGVCLQRDVDKR
+928 TGVCLQRDADKR
-940 VGTVAVDLVFKE
+940 VGTVAVDLVFQE

-965 ARQGIDPPLSVWDW
+965 ARQGINPPVSVWDW
-979 TFIQEA
+979 TFLQEA
-985 ADDAGRSGTASE
+985 EEDPARTA
-997 PSAAEPASAGA
+997 APATA
-1008 AASSS
+1008 AA

>member
-1 MLLIIPAV
+1 MFMLILLGGAV
-9 AVVFFVVAL
+9 AFFLVAMIL
-18 VVAALSP
+18 AATSSGSS
-25 KKGAA
+25 KGRD
-30 QGQGKG
+30 GKP
-36 GASGKGGKGGS
+36 ASGGSGGSGGKGAGS
-47 RNSGSA
+47 RSRDRG
-53 SSGTAA
+53 AA
-59 SRREDLRLPYR
+59 RREEMRLPYR
-70 YADDMIFIHGDS
+70 YADDMIFVHGDA
-82 VWTGLVLPTSID
+82 VWTGLVLPTAID
-94 EYLNAAELQAMA
+94 EYLNATELQVMA
-106 ETPARALL
+106 EGPARALL
-114 NLARADRNVE
+114 NLARGDRNVE

-132 PITALTWAE
+132 PITAVGWAD
-141 ELNAVAWDPTP
+141 ELNAVAWDPTE

-158 YRKAEYQ
+158 LRKAEYQ
-165 ERIGAMR
+165 ERIGALR

-181 GNLKRGGTGVLP
+181 GSLKRGSGDGGVLP
-193 EDEEPQ
+193 DGDDPVEETSLTRA
-199 EGVGLLRGV
+199 VT
-208 NGAADKVTAAAT
+208 GAADQAAAT
-220 GVSDEYLNPA
+220 ATGVHGEHLSPR
-230 LLAHWTQVAVEVH
+230 LLAQWTQVAREVH

-251 SPLTRQELVWL
+251 SPLTREELVWL

-267 FGDIPVPPEP
+267 HGDLPVPPEP

-300 KTHIVLHQYDEE
+300 KTHIVLHQYDEV
-312 TGARQT
+312 TGERHT
-318 SHTTTLVAANW
+318 SYTTTLVAANW
-329 PAETRFRQS
+329 PTETRFRQS
-338 TAWARYAAQH
+338 TAWARYAAQNVE
-348 LDFPVEIDMRFT
+348 FPVEIDMRFT
-360 LIPHARF
+360 LIPYTRF
-367 KDRADKIRGNL
+367 KDRAGKISGNL
-378 VDELNDMTNSGRTP
+378 VDEMNDMANSGRAP
-392 DAKLASQVSR
+392 DTKLASQVTR
-402 AKTLCEDIDEHKM
+402 AQHLLDDIEEHKM
-415 PGMEAQIRFTISAP
+415 PGMEAQIRFTVSAP
-429 DVRELERRRR
+429 DVTELERRRR
-439 VLELQFKQDLKVTL
+439 ILEMQFKQDLKVTL

-465 SQLPGDA
+465 SQLPGNA
-472 PKLPIAPYLRLQEV
+472 PKLPVAPYLRLQEV
-486 EQMGAGLPTA
+486 EQLGAGLPTA
-496 GTEIGDNPEHRSG
+496 GTELGDNPEQRSG

-532 VGPARNDGGGVA
+532 VGPARNDGGGLA

-578 DFAQMCYYLAF
+578 DFAQLCYYLGF
-589 GAQVNDPGFSADA
+589 GAQVNDPDFAADA
-602 DAGIL
+602 ERGAL
-607 GTPQSRFQPV
+607 GTPESRFRPV
-617 NRAFWDDT
+617 NPEFWAET

-632 GQSGV
+632 GQAGV
-637 LDPWVIARDV
+637 LDPWVVARDV

-677 MATVVGRYNSAVRQ
+677 MATVVGWYNSAIRQ
-691 AVEEGFSGRPADAKV
+691 ATEQGLSARDAELRV

-713 VVDEVERAYEHAVQE
+713 VVDEVVRAHEQAIAAQ
-728 GDREAAK
+728 DREAVK
-735 ELKLAQ
+735 DLKLAR

-755 AFAERPMPLSSV
+755 AFAERPQPLSSM

-778 YQSPASTD
+778 FQSPAASD
-786 PKNWNPAE
+786 PRNWNPAE

-808 SQMLDVGYENNPV
+808 SQMLDVGYEKNPV
-821 TGQVGLRPKALFVD
+821 TGEVGLRPKALFVD

-895 FKQKSA
+895 FKQKSS
-901 QEAALVAPLLGRAE
+901 QEASLVAPLLGRPE
-915 TDAKVVNALQELR
+915 NDAKVIAALQELR
-928 TGVCLQRDVDKR
+928 TGVCLQRDADKR
-940 VGTVAVDLVFKE
+940 VGTVAVDLVFQE

-965 ARQGIDPPLSVWDW
+965 SRQGIDPPSSVWDW
-979 TFIQEA
+979 TFLQE
-985 ADDAGRSGTASE
+985 SGTTPPDPAPQ
-997 PSAAEPASAGA
+997 PSTAP
-1008 AASSS
+1008 

>member
-1 MLLIIPAV
+1 MSMFLLILLGGA
-9 AVVFFVVAL
+9 AAFFVVAMIM
-18 VVAALSP
+18 AATSS
-25 KKGAA
+25 KKP
-30 QGQGKG
+30 GQGG
-36 GASGKGGKGGS
+36 GGGRASSSAGRSRSSSGAGAS
-47 RNSGSA
+47 A
-53 SSGTAA
+53 
-59 SRREDLRLPYR
+59 RREDLRLPYR
-70 YADDMIFIHGDS
+70 YADDMIFVHGDS
-82 VWTGLVLPTSID
+82 VWTGLVLPNAID
-94 EYLNAAELQAMA
+94 EYLNAQELQAMA
-106 ETPARALL
+106 EGPPRGLL
-114 NLARADRNVE
+114 NLARGDRNVE

-132 PITALTWAE
+132 PITAMTWAE
-141 ELNAVAWDPTP
+141 DLNAVAWDPTD

-158 YRKAEYQ
+158 LRKAEYQ
-165 ERIGAMR
+165 ERIGANR

-181 GNLKRGGTGVLP
+181 GSLKRSSGGSGVMS
-193 EDEEPQ
+193 EDDEPYD
-199 EGVGLLRGV
+199 EPGLLRGV
-208 NGAADKVTAAAT
+208 RGAADHVAATAT
-220 GVSDEYLNPA
+220 GVADEYLSPSVVA
-230 LLAHWTQVAVEVH
+230 EWTQVATEVH
-243 ESLETLGG
+243 ESLETLRGT
-251 SPLTRQELVWL
+251 PLTREELVWL

-267 FGDIPVPPEP
+267 HGDLPVPPEP
-277 VLGSRSWGPDQFDLV
+277 VLGSRAWGPNAFDLV

-300 KTHIVLHQYDEE
+300 KTHIVLNQYDEV
-312 TGARQT
+312 TGEQQT
-318 SHTTTLVAANW
+318 SYTTTLVAANW

-348 LDFPVEIDMRFT
+348 VDFPVEIDMRFT
-360 LIPHARF
+360 LIPYLKF

-378 VDELNDMTNSGRTP
+378 VDEMNDMANSGRSP
-392 DAKLASQVSR
+392 DTKLAHQVTR
-402 AKTLCEDIDEHKM
+402 AQELVDDIEEHKM

-429 DVRELERRRR
+429 SVKELERRRR
-439 VLELQFKQDLKVTL
+439 VLEMQFKQDLKVTL

-486 EQMGAGLPTA
+486 EQLGAGLPTA
-496 GTEIGDNPEHRSG
+496 GTELGDNPEQRSG

-532 VGPARNDGGGVA
+532 VGPARNDGGGLA

-578 DFAQMCYYLAF
+578 DFAQLCYYLAF
-589 GAQVNDPGFSADA
+589 GSQVNDPAFSGDA
-602 DAGIL
+602 EAGLL

-617 NRAFWDDT
+617 NPEFWAET

-632 GQSGV
+632 GQAGV

-647 PSGRLL
+647 PAGRLL

-677 MATVVGRYNSAVRQ
+677 MATVVGRYNSAMRQ
-691 AVEEGFSGRPADAKV
+691 AVDQGLTARDADAQV

-713 VVDEVERAYEHAVQE
+713 VVDEVVTAYEQALAS
-728 GDREAAK
+728 GDREATK
-735 ELKLAQ
+735 DLKLAQ

-755 AFAERPMPLSSV
+755 AFSEQPQPLSAM

-778 YQSPASTD
+778 FQSPAASD
-786 PKNWNPAE
+786 PRSWNPAE

-808 SQMLDVGYENNPV
+808 SQMLDVGYEKNPV
-821 TGQVGLRPKALFVD
+821 TGEIGLRPKALFVD

-858 SYLAVTVLITQ
+858 SYMAVTVLITQ

-901 QEAALVAPLLGRAE
+901 QEASLVAPLLGRPE
-915 TDAKVVNALQELR
+915 DDPKVVAALQELR
-928 TGVCLQRDVDKR
+928 TGVCLQRDADKR

-965 ARQGIDPPLSVWDW
+965 ARQGVNPPLSVWDW
-979 TFIQEA
+979 TFLQEA
-985 ADDAGRSGTASE
+985 QEESATTARSATPE
-997 PSAAEPASAGA
+997 PSAA
-1008 AASSS
+1008 

>member
-1 MLLIIPAV
+1 MFLLILLLA
-9 AVVFFVVAL
+9 AAAFFVVVL
-18 VVAALSP
+18 IMAATS
-25 KKGAA
+25 KNNG
-30 QGQGKG
+30 QGQAKG
-36 GASGKGGKGGS
+36 RPARKPS
-47 RNSGSA
+47 SGSA
-53 SSGTAA
+53 TVAK
-59 SRREDLRLPYR
+59 REELRLPYR
-70 YADDMIFIHGDS
+70 YADDMIFVHGDS
-82 VWTGLVLPTSID
+82 VWTGLVLPTAID
-94 EYLNAAELQAMA
+94 EYLNPAELQAMA
-106 ETPARALL
+106 ENPARGLL
-114 NLARADRNVE
+114 NIARGDRNVE

-141 ELNAVAWDPTP
+141 DLNAVAWDPTE

-158 YRKAEYQ
+158 FRKAEYQ

-172 ERNVLLVKL
+172 ERNILLVKL
-181 GNLKRGGTGVLP
+181 GTLKRGGNGVVAE
-193 EDEEPQ
+193 EDEPHEDASI
-199 EGVGLLRGV
+199 LRGV
-208 NGAADKVTAAAT
+208 RGVADKAASSAT
-220 GVSDEYLNPA
+220 GVTEEYLNPTV
-230 LLAHWTQVAVEVH
+230 LAEWTQVAAEVH
-243 ESLETLGG
+243 ESLEGMRG
-251 SPLTRQELVWL
+251 SPLSREELVWM

-267 FGDIPVPPEP
+267 HGDLPVAPEP

-312 TGARQT
+312 SGERQT
-318 SHTTTLVAANW
+318 SYTTTLVAASW

-348 LDFPVEIDMRFT
+348 VDFPVEIDMRFT
-360 LIPHARF
+360 LIPHLKF

-378 VDELNDMTNSGRTP
+378 LDEMNDMANSGRSP
-392 DAKLASQVSR
+392 DTKLASQVTRSQH
-402 AKTLCEDIDEHKM
+402 LCDDIDEHKM

-429 DVRELERRRR
+429 DLKELERRRR
-439 VLELQFKQDLKVTL
+439 VLEMQFKQDLKVTL

-486 EQMGAGLPTA
+486 EQLGAGLPTA
-496 GTEIGDNPEHRSG
+496 GPEIGDNPEQRSG

-532 VGPARNDGGGVA
+532 VGPARNDGGGMA

-578 DFAQMCYYLAF
+578 DFAQLCYYLAF
-589 GAQVNDPGFSADA
+589 GAQVNDPGFSGDA
-602 DAGIL
+602 EAGL
-607 GTPQSRFQPV
+607 VGTTQSRFQPV
-617 NRAFWDDT
+617 NREFWDET

-632 GQSGV
+632 GRAGV
-637 LDPWVIARDV
+637 LDPWVVARDV
-647 PSGRLL
+647 ASGRLL

-672 PVIEA
+672 PVIEG
-677 MATVVGRYNSAVRQ
+677 MATVVGWYNSSIRQ
-691 AVEEGFSGRPADAKV
+691 AVEQGYSARDAELHV
-706 PRPTLWQ
+706 PRPTLWA
-713 VVDEVERAYEHAVQE
+713 VVDEVVRAYDSAVAS
-728 GDREAAK
+728 GDREAIK

-755 AFAERPMPLSSV
+755 AFAEKPMTLSSM

-778 YQSPASTD
+778 YQSPAASD
-786 PKNWNPAE
+786 PRNWNPGE

-808 SQMLDVGYENNPV
+808 SQMLDVGYEKNPV
-821 TGQVGLRPKALFVD
+821 TGEVGLRPKALFVD

-848 LMRRALKQGR
+848 LIRRALKQGR
-858 SYLAVTVLITQ
+858 SYLAVIVLITQ

-895 FKQKSA
+895 FKQKSG
-901 QEAALVAPLLGRAE
+901 QEAALVAPLLGRSE
-915 TDAKVVNALQELR
+915 DDAKVINALQELR

-940 VGTVAVDLVFKE
+940 VGTVAVDLVFQE

-965 ARQGIDPPLSVWDW
+965 ARQGVNPPSSVWEW
-979 TFIQEA
+979 TFMQEA
-985 ADDAGRSGTASE
+985 AASDA
-997 PSAAEPASAGA
+997 AAEVAAAA
-1008 AASSS
+1008 AASLEAESVRSGAVL

>member
-1 MLLIIPAV
+1 MILLLAAV
-9 AVVFFVVAL
+9 AFFVITL
-18 VVAALSP
+18 IMAATS
-25 KKGAA
+25 KGKG
-30 QGQGKG
+30 QGGQGKR
-36 GASGKGGKGGS
+36 ARTSSS
-47 RNSGSA
+47 RSHTQA
-53 SSGTAA
+53 K
-59 SRREDLRLPYR
+59 REDLRLPYR
-70 YADDMIFIHGDS
+70 YADDMIFVHGDS
-82 VWTGLVLPTSID
+82 VWTGVVLPTAID

-106 ETPARALL
+106 ENPARGLL
-114 NLARADRNVE
+114 NLARGDRNVE

-141 ELNAVAWDPTP
+141 DLNAVAWDPTE

-158 YRKAEYQ
+158 LRKANYQ
-165 ERIGAMR
+165 ERIGALR
-172 ERNVLLVKL
+172 ERNILLIKL
-181 GNLKRGGTGVLP
+181 GALKRGSNGVMLEKDEP
-193 EDEEPQ
+193 KEDLSVLRSVR
-199 EGVGLLRGV
+199 GVGDK
-208 NGAADKVTAAAT
+208 AASAAT
-220 GVSDEYLNPA
+220 GVSEEYLDPA
-230 LLAHWTQVAVEVH
+230 VLAEWTQVATEVH
-243 ESLETLGG
+243 ESLESMGG
-251 SPLTRQELVWL
+251 APLSREELVWL

-267 FGDIPVPPEP
+267 HGDLPVPPEP

-312 TGARQT
+312 SGERQT
-318 SHTTTLVAANW
+318 SYTTTLVAASW

-348 LDFPVEIDMRFT
+348 VDFPVEIDMRFT
-360 LIPHARF
+360 LIPHLKF
-367 KDRADKIRGNL
+367 KSQADKIRGNL
-378 VDELNDMTNSGRTP
+378 VDEMNDMANSGRTP
-392 DAKLASQVSR
+392 DTKLAQQVTR
-402 AKTLCEDIDEHKM
+402 AQHLCEDIDEHKM

-429 DVRELERRRR
+429 DLKELERRRR
-439 VLELQFKQDLKVTL
+439 VLELQFKQDLRVTL

-486 EQMGAGLPTA
+486 EQLGAGLPTA

-509 KRLGWVGN
+509 RRLGWVGN

-532 VGPARNDGGGVA
+532 VGPARNDGGGLA

-589 GAQVNDPGFSADA
+589 GAQVNDPGFTADA
-602 DAGIL
+602 EAGIL
-607 GTPQSRFQPV
+607 GTPQSRFQPI
-617 NRAFWDDT
+617 NREFWDET

-632 GQSGV
+632 GQAGV

-647 PSGRLL
+647 ASGRLL

-677 MATVVGRYNSAVRQ
+677 MATVVGWYNSAVRQ
-691 AVEEGFSGRPADAKV
+691 AVEQGYNPRDAERQV

-713 VVDEVERAYEHAVQE
+713 VVDEVVRAYERAVAAD
-728 GDREAAK
+728 DREAIK
-735 ELKLAQ
+735 DLKLAQ

-755 AFAERPMPLSSV
+755 AFAEKPMPLSNM

-778 YQSPASTD
+778 YQSPAASD
-786 PKNWNPAE
+786 PRNWNPAE

-800 LMAVVELG
+800 LMGVVELG
-808 SQMLDVGYENNPV
+808 SQMLDVGYEKNPV
-821 TGQVGLRPKALFVD
+821 TGEVGLRPKSLFVD
-835 EAYVVTATESGRD
+835 EAYVVTATDSGRD
-848 LMRRALKQGR
+848 LIRRALKQGR
-858 SYLAVTVLITQ
+858 SYLAVIVLITQ

-901 QEAALVAPLLGRAE
+901 QEAALVAPLLGRSE
-915 TDAKVVNALQELR
+915 EDPKVIGALQELR

-965 ARQGIDPPLSVWDW
+965 TRQSVDPPLSVWDW
-979 TFIQEA
+979 TFMQEA
-985 ADDAGRSGTASE
+985 AE
-997 PSAAEPASAGA
+997 PKEAAAEAASTEAETAWAGA
-1008 AASSS
+1008 VG